1 MDKSRINEIC
11 KFISNGALYSKIPV
25 SIDEK
30 IEINNYASNFTG
42 LDLYCPDCGANKTF
56 IYETHSTNGD
66 MGKYRRNKESTV
78 YYSNIVS
85 IVYKCPSC
93 GKKVFVEFL
102 YLNDYIMK
110 IAQYPALCEI
120 SRDELKKFQKNR
132 LIDKEFFSEIQ
143 KADICAGE
151 SYFVAAFTYMRR
163 VFENLIKNIFNMN
176 QQKIGITYEEYT
188 KKKTDQK
195 IKLIKDYLPI
205 DDGVYN
211 PLFSLLSEGIHSL
224 TEEEC
229 AENYTLLKSV
239 LLELLVTF
247 KAKKEQE
254 ERRKQIKDLLA
265 ERKSQ
270 SKKTTK

>member
-1 MDKSRINEIC
+1 MDKNRIIEIC
-11 KFISNGALYSKIPV
+11 KFISNGSLYSKIPIT
-25 SIDEK
+25 IDEK
-30 IEINNYASNFTG
+30 IEIQNYASHFTG

-56 IYETHSTNGD
+56 IYETHSTNKD
-66 MGKYRRNKESTV
+66 MGQYRRNKESTI
-78 YYSNIVS
+78 YYQNLVS
-85 IVYKCPSC
+85 IVYKCPNCS
-93 GKKVFVEFL
+93 KKIFVEFL
-102 YLNDYIMK
+102 YLNDSIMK

-120 SRDELKKFQKNR
+120 SRDELKMFKKNKV
-132 LIDKEFFSEIQ
+132 IDKEFFSEIQ

-163 VFENLIKNIFNMN
+163 VFENLIKNVFIMN
-176 QQKIGITYEEYT
+176 QEKIGVTYEEYA

-205 DDGVYN
+205 DDDVYI

-224 TEEEC
+224 TEQEC
-229 AENYTLLKSV
+229 SENFKLLKSV
-239 LLELLVTF
+239 LIELLVTF

-254 ERRKQIKDLLA
+254 ERRKQIKELLA

-270 SKKTTK
+270 HKKTPN